1 MLKNIPIDSLCP
13 GMYVDSIAKQAG
25 GKHHNI
31 KKAGRVPSERVIELM
46 RAKGV
51 LEVVIDTDKGDDI
64 VSEPASQ
71 EQSQQT
77 ATKKPDQH
85 ASTTFSEEMVKA
97 QKLYSEARSL
107 QQKALDDIAS
117 GKPIEIK
124 PMAELTD
131 SFIDSVFRNQD
142 ALLCLTRIREKD
154 SYLLEHSINVSILM
168 AVFAKHLRLDR
179 KVTDEICLGALLHDL
194 GKIRIPEEVLHKPGK
209 LTPEEF
215 DLMKSHVVFSR
226 DVVLE
231 SGVAIP
237 KLTMEVII
245 QHHEKL
251 NGQGYPYKLSS
262 AKISKYGRMVS
273 IVDIYDALTADR
285 CYKRGMVPNAA
296 LGILKGL
303 CPDQL
308 DSDLVLEFIRC
319 MSIYPVGTLVKLES
333 EKLGIV
339 IESNEKE
346 LTKPKVKVFYHTKY
360 QRHIDVEFID
370 LADPKCN
377 DKIASCEKPE
387 AHKLDI
393 QKYF

>member
-1 MLKNIPIDSLCP
+1 MLKTISIDQLKA
-13 GMYVDSIAKQAG
+13 GMYVDGIAKQAG

-31 KKAGRVPSERVIELM
+31 KKAGKVPSQSVVDLM
-46 RAKGV
+46 RKKGV
-51 LEVVIDTDKGDDI
+51 VEVVIDTDRGDDLPQSP
-64 VSEPASQ
+64 VPAKQ
-71 EQSQQT
+71 AKTTPDKAEQHGS
-77 ATKKPDQH
+77 
-85 ASTTFSEEMVKA
+85 ASFADEMVKA
-97 QKLYSEARSL
+97 EKLYTEARGL
-107 QQKALDDIAS
+107 QQKALDDIAA
-117 GKPIEIK
+117 GKTLEIK
-124 PMAELTD
+124 PMAELTG

-168 AVFAKHLRLDR
+168 AVFAKHLKLDR
-179 KVTDEICLGALLHDL
+179 KITDQICLGALLHDL
-194 GKIRIPEEVLHKPGK
+194 GKIKIAEEVLHKPGK
-209 LTPEEF
+209 LTAEEF
-215 DLMKSHVVFSR
+215 QLMKNHVVYSR
-226 DVVLE
+226 DVVIE
-231 SGVAIP
+231 SGVEVP
-237 KLTMEVII
+237 RLTMEVII

-251 NGQGYPYKLSS
+251 NGGGYPYKLT
-262 AKISKYGRMVS
+262 ANKISKYGRMVS

-308 DSDLVLEFIRC
+308 DADLVLEFIRC

-339 IESNEKE
+339 TKTNEKE
-346 LTKPKVKVFYHTKY
+346 LTKPQVKVFYSVKY
-360 QRHIDVEFID
+360 QHHIDVEFID

-377 DKIASCEKPE
+377 EKIASCEKPE
-387 AHKLDI
+387 THKLDI